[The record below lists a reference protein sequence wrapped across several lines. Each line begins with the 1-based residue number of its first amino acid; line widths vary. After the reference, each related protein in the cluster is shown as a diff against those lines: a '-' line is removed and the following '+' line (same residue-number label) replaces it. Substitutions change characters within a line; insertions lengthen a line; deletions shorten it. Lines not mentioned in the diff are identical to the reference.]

1 MRAFVTGAAGFV
13 GQYLCRELVE
23 RGWDVAGTRL
33 EATPPATRPNDAL
46 ASVRWHVADLRKAED
61 LERLLD
67 AERPDAVLH
76 LAAIAF
82 VPTAQADPGNALEVN
97 VIAAARLLAALKVRR
112 AADSLDPVV
121 LVVGSGEQY
130 GRHEASEMPLG
141 EDAEQRPH
149 SIYAASK
156 VAQEYVALEAFRSA
170 GVRVLATRS
179 FNHSGPGQAD
189 RYLLPGL
196 VRRALAARAEG
207 RRTLPVGNVTPVRD
221 FLHVKDVV
229 RAYADLV
236 ERGVAGEVYNVASG
250 TGVEVATIAGRVLA
264 LVGADAILQP
274 DPALVRPAD
283 VPMLVGDATKLRRA
297 TGWSPRFN
305 LDSIIEELISAAA
318 S

>member
-1 MRAFVTGAAGFV
+1 MRALVTGAAGFV
-13 GQYLCRELVE
+13 GQYLCRELLE

-33 EATPPATRPNDAL
+33 EATAPASQPNDPL
-46 ASVRWHVADLRKAED
+46 GSVRWHVADLRRVED

-67 AERPDAVLH
+67 AERPDAILH

-82 VPTAQADPGNALEVN
+82 VPTAQADPGSALEVN
-97 VIAAARLLAALKVRR
+97 VIAAARLLAVVKTRR
-112 AADSLDPVV
+112 AAGALDPVV
-121 LVVGSGEQY
+121 LVIGSGEQY
-130 GRHEASEMPLG
+130 GRHDASDMPLR

-156 VAQEYVALEAFRSA
+156 AAQEHVALEAFRSA
-170 GVRVLATRS
+170 SVRVIATRS
-179 FNHSGPGQAD
+179 FNHSGPGQPD

-221 FLHVKDVV
+221 FLHVKDVA

-236 ERGVAGEVYNVASG
+236 ERGTTGEVYNVASG
-250 TGVEVATIAGRVLA
+250 TGVEVAAIGARVLA
-264 LVGADAILQP
+264 LVGADAIFQP

-283 VPMLVGDATKLRRA
+283 VPMLVGDATRLRRA

-305 LDSIIEELISAAA
+305 LDSIIEELIRAAE

>member
-1 MRAFVTGAAGFV
+1 MRALVTGAAGFV

-33 EATPPATRPNDAL
+33 EATPPTPSPNDSL
-46 ASVRWHVADLRKAED
+46 REMRWHVADLRRVDD
-61 LERLLD
+61 LERVLD
-67 AERPDAVLH
+67 AERPDAIFH

-82 VPTAQADPGNALEVN
+82 VPTAQADPGSTLEVN
-97 VIAAARLLAALKVRR
+97 VIAAARLLAALKLRR
-112 AADSLDPVV
+112 AADALDPVV
-121 LVVGSGEQY
+121 LVIGSGEQY
-130 GRHEASEMPLG
+130 GRHDASDMPLR

-156 VAQEYVALEAFRSA
+156 VAQEHVALEAFRSA
-170 GVRVLATRS
+170 GVRVIATRS

-196 VRRALAARAEG
+196 VRRAMAARAEG

-221 FLHVKDVV
+221 FLHVRDVA

-236 ERGVAGEVYNVASG
+236 ERGEAGTVYNVASG
-250 TGVEVATIAGRVLA
+250 TGVEVSAIGARVLA

-274 DPALVRPAD
+274 DPALARPAD
-283 VPMLVGDATKLRRA
+283 VPVLVGDATRLRRA

-305 LDSIIEELISAAA
+305 LDSIIEELIRAAA

>member
-1 MRAFVTGAAGFV
+1 MRALVTGAAGFV

-23 RGWDVAGTRL
+23 RGWDVVGTRL
-33 EATPPATRPNDAL
+33 EATPPVTPPNDQL
-46 ASVRWHVADLRKAED
+46 GSIRWQVADLRNAED
-61 LERLLD
+61 LARLLD

-82 VPTAQADPGNALEVN
+82 VPTAQADPGNTLEVN
-97 VIAAARLLAALKVRR
+97 VIATARLLAVLKARR
-112 AADSLDPVV
+112 TAGSLDPVV
-121 LVVGSGEQY
+121 LVIGSGEQY
-130 GRHEASEMPLG
+130 GRHEASDMPLR

-156 VAQEYVALEAFRSA
+156 VAQEHVALEAFRSA
-170 GVRVLATRS
+170 GVRVIATRS

-196 VRRALAARAEG
+196 VRRALAAKAEG
-207 RRTLPVGNVTPVRD
+207 QRTLAVGNVTPVRD
-221 FLHVKDVV
+221 FLHVKDVA

-236 ERGVAGEVYNVASG
+236 ERGAAGEVYNVASG
-250 TGVEVATIAGRVLA
+250 TGVEVATIGARVLA

-305 LDSIIEELISAAA
+305 LESIIEELIHAAA